1 MTKFR
6 AFQIDKKDNQIIG
19 ALKALNISDLCEGDV
34 TIKVTHSTI
43 NYKDALAATGTGKIL
58 RKFPLIGGI
67 DLAGEVTSS
76 SVDEIKIGD
85 RVLVNGCGL
94 SETRDGGYAEIARVH
109 KDAIIHIPNNMNA
122 HQVMQI
128 GTAGYTAAL
137 AINNMEHNGQTPEAG
152 PILVTGAT
160 GGVGSMAINMLA
172 SKGYEVVA
180 LTSKTD
186 KLNYLKNIGASEV
199 LIRDDLDHGKRPLE
213 KAVWGGA
220 IDNLGGETLTWITRT
235 LKYGGNIA
243 CIGLAASHKLETTVI
258 PLILRAINL
267 LGINSVDTP
276 LVLRKRVWERIG
288 DDLFPKDIDLIAP
301 KIINFDDLPNAFNAY
316 IDGSVS
322 GRVVVKIQ

>member
-85 RVLVNGCGL
+85 QVLVNGCGL

-220 IDNLGGETLTWITRT
+220 IDNLGGETLTWLTRT